1 MVHRRGHSS
10 AIGALLAAFVALA
23 PLAVS
28 AQPAPAPTPRPI
40 IPAARS
46 ETIVLEAG
54 GGRVFRTGRPIAN
67 LFAADPKVAEARPA
81 STNSVFVFGVGPGRT
96 TVAAMDDA
104 GNVLAQYQIIVRPSS
119 FPSSEAARSARAA
132 LPNSDVRYRTTPDG
146 MISDGFRATP
156 QDAER
161 ADIEATSQ
169 LPEKALF
176 ADRGTISAPIQVTL
190 RVRIAEI
197 SREITRQLG
206 INWTAL
212 ANIAGGK
219 WTIFGTISDGLSQSA
234 NLPNTLGLNFKD
246 NHTNINTILDLLAQD
261 ELITMLA
268 EPNLTARSGE
278 TASFLAGGEYPI
290 PVAAQ
295 NNEISIAFKQYG
307 VSLSFVPTVL
317 TDGRISLHVRPEV
330 SQLTSQGAI
339 TVPIATGVFGSS
351 TITIPALLVRRA
363 DTTVEIGSGQSFAIA
378 GLLSN
383 TSDQTGRGL
392 PYLGELPVI
401 GPLFRSDLF
410 LHNKSEL
417 VIVVTPYIVRPVS
430 VQAALRAPTDGF
442 VPAGDVDRHIM
453 FRQIQHGTGPQA
465 RPIAPTPV
473 AVPLGQAIQ
482 GTDTPVPAGAGF
494 MIR

>member
-10 AIGALLAAFVALA
+10 AIGALLAALAVLA
-23 PLAVS
+23 PVAVY
-28 AQPAPAPTPRPI
+28 AQTAPAPARPVL
-40 IPAARS
+40 PAAHA

-104 GNVLAQYQIIVRPSS
+104 GNVLAQYQIIVHPSS
-119 FPSSEAARSARAA
+119 FPSSEAARNTRGA
-132 LPNSDVRYRTTPDG
+132 LPNSNVRYTTTPDG
-146 MISDGFRATP
+146 MISDGFPATP

-161 ADIEATSQ
+161 ANLEAQSQ
-169 LPEKALF
+169 LPDKALF
-176 ADRGTISAPIQVTL
+176 ADRGTISAPVQVTL

-197 SREITRQLG
+197 SRAITRQLG
-206 INWTAL
+206 INWTAM
-212 ANIAGGK
+212 ANIGK
-219 WTIFGTISDGLSQSA
+219 WGITAAVGDGLSQSA
-234 NLPNTLGLNFKD
+234 NLPNTIGGSFREPN
-246 NHTNINTILDLLAQD
+246 TNINTILDLLAQD
-261 ELITMLA
+261 ELITLLA

-290 PVAAQ
+290 PVSA
-295 NNEISIAFKQYG
+295 NNNTISIAFKQYG

-339 TVPIATGVFGSS
+339 TVPIATGIFGTS

-363 DTTVEIGSGQSFAIA
+363 DTTVELGSGQSFAIA
-378 GLLSN
+378 GLLQG

-442 VPAGDVDRHIM
+442 VPAGDFDRHIM
-453 FRQIQHGTGPQA
+453 FRQYQHGTGPEA
-465 RPIAPTPV
+465 RPVAPTPA
-473 AVPLGQAIQ
+473 AVPLGQAVQ
-482 GTDTPVPAGAGF
+482 GIDAPVPAGAGF